1 MRLTNNLQKLIR
13 SLSLKKNRDE
23 RKLFVAEGA
32 KIICD
37 IINSGI
43 KPEYLCATKTW
54 INSNL
59 DVVSKFENIVY
70 ETIETE
76 MSKISSLNNP
86 PDVLAVFNQFQ
97 PNLAD
102 FFKQSFPPILFLDEM
117 QDPGNLGTVIRTADW
132 FGIKHIVCTPN
143 SVDCYNSKVVQ
154 ASMGSNFRVNIV
166 YAEISDFFSIL
177 PVEYDVVGMFMV
189 GKSIHDFKFNPKSVI
204 VIGNEGKG
212 ISKEVQ
218 TYISERISIPKQ
230 IRNFGNNEAES
241 LNASIA
247 AAIVCFEFAKNI
259 KN

>member
-23 RKLFVAEGA
+23 SKLFVAEGS
-32 KIICD
+32 KIIRD
-37 IINSGI
+37 IINSDI
-43 KPEYLCATKTW
+43 KPVHLCATKTW

-59 DVVSKFENIVY
+59 DILSKLENIVF
-70 ETIETE
+70 ETTENE

-97 PNLAD
+97 PNLTN

-117 QDPGNLGTVIRTADW
+117 QDPGNLGTIIRTADW

-143 SVDCYNSKVVQ
+143 SVDCYNSKVIQ
-154 ASMGSNFRVNIV
+154 ASMGSNFRVNIA

-177 PVEYDVVGMFMV
+177 PVEYDVVGMFMD
-189 GKSIHDFKFNPKSVI
+189 GKSIHDFNFKQKSVI

-218 TYISERISIPKQ
+218 KFISARISIPKQ
-230 IRNFGNNEAES
+230 FSKFGNNEAES

-247 AAIVCFEFAKNI
+247 AAIVCFEFAKKY